1 MQFLYLLESIRNP
14 VLDAFFS
21 VVTHLGSETLFIAIA
36 IIVFWCVNKR
46 TGYYLLTVGFFGTI
60 LNQFLKLVCRVPRPW
75 VRDPDFTIVEAAR
88 ADATGYSFP
97 SGHTQSIT
105 GSMGCLARTSKNRTA
120 RVIYLVIIAL
130 TAFSRMYLG
139 VHTPADVGTSLVIGA
154 VLVLGLYPVF
164 ERCKEQPK
172 LMYAI
177 VGVLTTCSLA
187 YLLFVELYPWPAD
200 IDPHNLE
207 SGLKN
212 AYTLF
217 GCGVGMLVSYFVE
230 ERYIR
235 FDERATWQG
244 QAVKLVVGFAIVLG
258 IKAGLKPV
266 LEAVLP
272 ALIARS
278 IRYFIMVVFAACIW
292 PLSFQYLAVLGKK
305 K

>member
-177 VGVLTTCSLA
+177 VGVLTACSLA